1 MNKNDFK
8 YLSQGIDNN
17 VLDLVKQKGFYSY
30 ECMSDFEKFNE
41 KSPSKERFYSSL
53 TNRKINNKE
62 YKHVLNVW
70 NKFEMETMKD
80 YCNLY
85 LKWGVLLLVDV
96 FEKLRNNSLK
106 IIHYL
111 SAPGLSWDAILK
123 MTKLSLNLFQILT
136 CLYFLKKV

>member
-17 VLDLVKQKGFYSY
+17 VLDLVKQKGFYPY

-41 KSPSKERFYSSL
+41 KSSSKERFYSSL